1 MQRTASCFFA
11 IVAPLFLAGCGHET
25 TKPAGADQSKP
36 SAVVD
41 AQKPA
46 AAESTKTVELVI
58 DYGDGVRKMFAAL
71 PWHEKMT
78 VRGVL
83 DEAKAHSHGIEYMAH
98 GSGEE
103 AMLTKL
109 DDLENQLG
117 EKAKDWLYYVNDRQG
132 DKSFDAWEVRPGD
145 VILWKFGVYE

>member
-1 MQRTASCFFA
+1 MKPSNSFF
-11 IVAPLFLAGCGHET
+11 VALVLPLILAGCGEG
-25 TKPAGADQSKP
+25 PARTA
-36 SAVVD
+36 
-41 AQKPA
+41 AQEPAKQTAPVAGQNPPA
-46 AAESTKTVELVI
+46 AEATKTIQLVI
-58 DYGDGVRKMFAAL
+58 DYGDGVRKSFAAL

-78 VRGVL
+78 IRGVL
-83 DEAKAHSHGIEYMAH
+83 DEARAHSHGISYVAR

-117 EKAKDWLYYVNDRQG
+117 EKAKDWTYDVNDRQG